1 MMGECALSSNIC
13 EGKDMGEAAAD
24 NYQVNIP
31 LFEGPLDLLLHLVTK
46 NRIDIH
52 DIPIHL
58 ITDQYLAYLE
68 SARQFNLDL
77 GSSFFAM
84 ASTLILIK
92 SRMLLP
98 EKRREEM
105 DESEDPRQEL
115 SRSLEEFKR
124 MKEVKARIEALMEEE
139 SPYRGR
145 EPEVFRTSVFQGKI
159 SLSRLQAAFLSL
171 YDSLEEEEER
181 ILPSEEVSLDREIE
195 GWERTLEMKP
205 WVMMTGY
212 LKKMK
217 TRLRLAV
224 AFLAL
229 LELIRLGKARV
240 EEAAEGLVIKGG
252 SL

>member
-1 MMGECALSSNIC
+1 
-13 EGKDMGEAAAD
+13 MGEAAAD

-195 GWERTLEMKP
+195 GWERTLTAKSS
-205 WVMMTGY
+205 VMMTGY
-212 LKKMK
+212 LKKMR

>member
-1 MMGECALSSNIC
+1 
-13 EGKDMGEAAAD
+13 MGEAAAD

-139 SPYRGR
+139 NPYRGR

-195 GWERTLEMKP
+195 GWERTLTAKSS
-205 WVMMTGY
+205 VMMTGY
-212 LKKMK
+212 LKKMR

>member
-1 MMGECALSSNIC
+1 MPFHEINGMRQGE
-13 EGKDMGEAAAD
+13 DMAEAAE

-84 ASTLILIK
+84 AATLLLIK

-98 EKRREEM
+98 EKRREET
-105 DESEDPRQEL
+105 DEAEDPRQEL

-139 SPYRGR
+139 RSYRMR
-145 EPEVFRTSVFQGKI
+145 EPEVFKRAVFQGRI
-159 SLSRLQAAFLSL
+159 SISRLQAAFYSL
-171 YDSLEEEEER
+171 YDSLAEEEEKW
-181 ILPSEEVSLDREIE
+181 LPSEEVSLDREME
-195 GWERTLEMKP
+195 RWESRLERQDFL
-205 WVMMTGY
+205 VMTDY
-212 LKKMK
+212 LKTMK

-229 LELIRLGKARV
+229 LELIRQGKV
-240 EEAAEGLVIKGG
+240 LIEDSAEGFVVKGG
-252 SL
+252 SV

>member
-1 MMGECALSSNIC
+1 MGET
-13 EGKDMGEAAAD
+13 AAE

-98 EKRREEM
+98 EKRREET

-145 EPEVFRTSVFQGKI
+145 EPEVFRSSVFQGKI

-181 ILPSEEVSLDREIE
+181 ILPSEEVSLDAEMD
-195 GWERTLEMKP
+195 GWKKTLRMRSSV
-205 WVMMTGY
+205 VMTDY
-212 LKKMK
+212 LKKMRTK
-217 TRLRLAV
+217 LRLAV

-240 EEAAEGLVIKGG
+240 MDSAEGLVIEGG

>member
-1 MMGECALSSNIC
+1 MGET
-13 EGKDMGEAAAD
+13 AAE

-98 EKRREEM
+98 EKRREET

-145 EPEVFRTSVFQGKI
+145 EPEVFRSSVFQGKI

-181 ILPSEEVSLDREIE
+181 ILPSEEVSLDAEMD
-195 GWERTLEMKP
+195 GWKRTLRMRSSV
-205 WVMMTGY
+205 VMTDY
-212 LKKMK
+212 LKRMRTK
-217 TRLRLAV
+217 LRLAV

-229 LELIRLGKARV
+229 LELIRLGKARIV
-240 EEAAEGLVIKGG
+240 DSAEGLVIEGG

>member
-1 MMGECALSSNIC
+1 
-13 EGKDMGEAAAD
+13 MGEAVAD

-68 SARQFNLDL
+68 SVRQFNLDL

>member
-1 MMGECALSSNIC
+1 
-13 EGKDMGEAAAD
+13 MGEAAAD

-171 YDSLEEEEER
+171 YDSLKEEEER
-181 ILPSEEVSLDREIE
+181 ILPLEEVSLDREIE
-195 GWERTLEMKP
+195 GWERTLTAKSS
-205 WVMMTGY
+205 VMMTGY
-212 LKKMK
+212 LKKMR

>member
-1 MMGECALSSNIC
+1 
-13 EGKDMGEAAAD
+13 MGEAAAD

-68 SARQFNLDL
+68 SAQQFNLDL

-159 SLSRLQAAFLSL
+159 SLSRLQAAFFSL

-195 GWERTLEMKP
+195 GWERTLTAKSS
-205 WVMMTGY
+205 VMMTGY
-212 LKKMK
+212 LKKMR

>member
-1 MMGECALSSNIC
+1 MGET
-13 EGKDMGEAAAD
+13 AAE

-98 EKRREEM
+98 EKRREET

-145 EPEVFRTSVFQGKI
+145 EPEVFRSSVFQGKI

-181 ILPSEEVSLDREIE
+181 ILPSEEVSLDVEMD
-195 GWERTLEMKP
+195 GWKKTLRMRSSV
-205 WVMMTGY
+205 VMTDY
-212 LKKMK
+212 LKKMRTK
-217 TRLRLAV
+217 LRLAV

-240 EEAAEGLVIKGG
+240 VDSAEGLVIEGG

>member
-1 MMGECALSSNIC
+1 MGET
-13 EGKDMGEAAAD
+13 AAE

-68 SARQFNLDL
+68 SARRFNLDL

-98 EKRREEM
+98 EKRREET

-145 EPEVFRTSVFQGKI
+145 EPEVFRSSVFQGKI

-171 YDSLEEEEER
+171 YDSLEKEEER
-181 ILPSEEVSLDREIE
+181 ILPSEEVSLDAEMD
-195 GWERTLEMKP
+195 GWKRTLRMRSSV
-205 WVMMTGY
+205 VMTDY
-212 LKKMK
+212 LKKMRTK
-217 TRLRLAV
+217 LRLAV

-240 EEAAEGLVIKGG
+240 VDSAEGLVIEGG

>member
-1 MMGECALSSNIC
+1 
-13 EGKDMGEAAAD
+13 MGEAAAD

-105 DESEDPRQEL
+105 DASEDPRQEL

-145 EPEVFRTSVFQGKI
+145 EPEVFRNSVFQGKI

>member
-1 MMGECALSSNIC
+1 MRQGE
-13 EGKDMGEAAAD
+13 DMAEAAE

-84 ASTLILIK
+84 AATLLLIK

-98 EKRREEM
+98 EKRREET
-105 DESEDPRQEL
+105 DEAEDPRQEL

-139 SPYRGR
+139 RSYRMR
-145 EPEVFRTSVFQGKI
+145 EPEVFKRAVFQGRI
-159 SLSRLQAAFLSL
+159 SISRLQAAFYSL
-171 YDSLEEEEER
+171 YDSLAEEEEKW
-181 ILPSEEVSLDREIE
+181 LPSEEVSLDREME
-195 GWERTLEMKP
+195 RWESRLERQDFL
-205 WVMMTGY
+205 VMTDY
-212 LKKMK
+212 LKTMK

-229 LELIRLGKARV
+229 LELIRQGKV
-240 EEAAEGLVIKGG
+240 LIEDSAEGFVVKGG
-252 SL
+252 SV

>member
-1 MMGECALSSNIC
+1 
-13 EGKDMGEAAAD
+13 MGEAAAD

-105 DESEDPRQEL
+105 DASEDPRQEL

-195 GWERTLEMKP
+195 GWERTLTAKSS
-205 WVMMTGY
+205 VMMTGY
-212 LKKMK
+212 LKKMR

>member
-1 MMGECALSSNIC
+1 
-13 EGKDMGEAAAD
+13 MGEAAAD

-98 EKRREEM
+98 EKRREKM

>member
-1 MMGECALSSNIC
+1 MA
-13 EGKDMGEAAAD
+13 EAAE

-84 ASTLILIK
+84 AATLLLIK

-98 EKRREEM
+98 EKRREET
-105 DESEDPRQEL
+105 DEAEDPRQEL

-139 SPYRGR
+139 RPYRMR
-145 EPEVFRTSVFQGKI
+145 EPEVFKRAVFQGRI
-159 SLSRLQAAFLSL
+159 SISRLQAVFYSL
-171 YDSLEEEEER
+171 YDSLAEEEEKW
-181 ILPSEEVSLDREIE
+181 LPSEEVSLDREME
-195 GWERTLEMKP
+195 RWESRLERQDFL
-205 WVMMTGY
+205 VMTDY
-212 LKKMK
+212 LKTMK

-229 LELIRLGKARV
+229 LELIRQGKV
-240 EEAAEGLVIKGG
+240 LIEDSAEGFVVKGG
-252 SL
+252 SV

>member
-1 MMGECALSSNIC
+1 MGET
-13 EGKDMGEAAAD
+13 AAE

-98 EKRREEM
+98 EKRREET

-145 EPEVFRTSVFQGKI
+145 EPEVFRSSVFQGKI

-181 ILPSEEVSLDREIE
+181 ILPSEEVSLDAEMD
-195 GWERTLEMKP
+195 GWNRTLRMRSSV
-205 WVMMTGY
+205 VMTDY
-212 LKKMK
+212 LKKMRTK
-217 TRLRLAV
+217 LRLAV

-240 EEAAEGLVIKGG
+240 VDRAEGLVIEGG

>member
-1 MMGECALSSNIC
+1 MA
-13 EGKDMGEAAAD
+13 EAAE

-84 ASTLILIK
+84 AATLLLIK

-98 EKRREEM
+98 EKRREET
-105 DESEDPRQEL
+105 DEAEDPRQEL

-139 SPYRGR
+139 RPYRMR
-145 EPEVFRTSVFQGKI
+145 EPEVFKRAVFREGFPSPACRRPSTLSMTPWRRKRKSGFLRKRCPWTGKWN
-159 SLSRLQAAFLSL
+159 
-171 YDSLEEEEER
+171 
-181 ILPSEEVSLDREIE
+181 
-195 GWERTLEMKP
+195 G
-205 WVMMTGY
+205 
-212 LKKMK
+212 
-217 TRLRLAV
+217 
-224 AFLAL
+224 
-229 LELIRLGKARV
+229 GKA
-240 EEAAEGLVIKGG
+240 GWKGRI
-252 SL
+252 SWL

>member
-1 MMGECALSSNIC
+1 MA
-13 EGKDMGEAAAD
+13 EAAE

-84 ASTLILIK
+84 AATLLLIK

-98 EKRREEM
+98 EKRREET
-105 DESEDPRQEL
+105 DEAEDPRQEL

-139 SPYRGR
+139 RSYRMR
-145 EPEVFRTSVFQGKI
+145 EPEVFKRAVFQGRI
-159 SLSRLQAAFLSL
+159 SISRLQAAFYSL
-171 YDSLEEEEER
+171 YDSLAEEEEKW
-181 ILPSEEVSLDREIE
+181 LPSEEVSLDREME
-195 GWERTLEMKP
+195 RWESRLERQDFL
-205 WVMMTGY
+205 VMTDY
-212 LKKMK
+212 LKTMK

-229 LELIRLGKARV
+229 LELIRQGKV
-240 EEAAEGLVIKGG
+240 LIEDSAEGFVVKGG
-252 SL
+252 SV

>member
-1 MMGECALSSNIC
+1 
-13 EGKDMGEAAAD
+13 MGEAAAD

-145 EPEVFRTSVFQGKI
+145 EPEVFRSSVFQGKI

-195 GWERTLEMKP
+195 GWERTLEIKP

>member
-1 MMGECALSSNIC
+1 
-13 EGKDMGEAAAD
+13 MGEAAAD

-195 GWERTLEMKP
+195 GWERTLTAKSS
-205 WVMMTGY
+205 VMMTGY
-212 LKKMK
+212 LKKMR
-217 TRLRLAV
+217 TRLHLAV

>member
-1 MMGECALSSNIC
+1 MA
-13 EGKDMGEAAAD
+13 EAAE

-84 ASTLILIK
+84 AATLLLIK

-98 EKRREEM
+98 EKRREET
-105 DESEDPRQEL
+105 DEAEDPRQEL

-139 SPYRGR
+139 RPYRMR
-145 EPEVFRTSVFQGKI
+145 EPEMFKRAVFQGRI
-159 SLSRLQAAFLSL
+159 SISRLQAAFYSL
-171 YDSLEEEEER
+171 YDSLAEEEEKW
-181 ILPSEEVSLDREIE
+181 LPSEEVSLDREME
-195 GWERTLEMKP
+195 RWESRLERQDFL
-205 WVMMTGY
+205 VMTDY
-212 LKKMK
+212 LKTMK

-229 LELIRLGKARV
+229 LELIRQGKV
-240 EEAAEGLVIKGG
+240 LIEDSAEGFVVKGG
-252 SL
+252 SV

>member
-1 MMGECALSSNIC
+1 
-13 EGKDMGEAAAD
+13 MGEAAAD

-171 YDSLEEEEER
+171 YDSLEVEEEP
-181 ILPSEEVSLDREIE
+181 ILKSDEHYLEREIE
-195 GWERTLEMKP
+195 GWERTLAMKP
-205 WVMMTGY
+205 WVMMTDY

-217 TRLRLAV
+217 TRLHLAV

>member
-1 MMGECALSSNIC
+1 MGET
-13 EGKDMGEAAAD
+13 AAE

-98 EKRREEM
+98 EKRREET

-139 SPYRGR
+139 SSYRGR
-145 EPEVFRTSVFQGKI
+145 EPEVFRSSVFQGKI

-181 ILPSEEVSLDREIE
+181 ILPSEEVSLDAEMD
-195 GWERTLEMKP
+195 GWKKTLRMRSSV
-205 WVMMTGY
+205 VMTDY
-212 LKKMK
+212 LKKMRTK
-217 TRLRLAV
+217 LRLAV

-240 EEAAEGLVIKGG
+240 VDSAEGLVIEGG

>member
-1 MMGECALSSNIC
+1 MGET
-13 EGKDMGEAAAD
+13 AAE

-98 EKRREEM
+98 EKRREET

-145 EPEVFRTSVFQGKI
+145 EPEVFRSSVFQGKI

-181 ILPSEEVSLDREIE
+181 ILPSEEVSLDAEMD
-195 GWERTLEMKP
+195 GWKRTLRMRSSV
-205 WVMMTGY
+205 VMTDY
-212 LKKMK
+212 LKKMRTK
-217 TRLRLAV
+217 LRLAV

-229 LELIRLGKARV
+229 LELIRLGEARV
-240 EEAAEGLVIKGG
+240 VDSAEGLVIEGG

>member
-1 MMGECALSSNIC
+1 MGES
-13 EGKDMGEAAAD
+13 AAD

>member
-1 MMGECALSSNIC
+1 MA
-13 EGKDMGEAAAD
+13 EAAE

-84 ASTLILIK
+84 AATLLLIK

-98 EKRREEM
+98 EKRREET
-105 DESEDPRQEL
+105 DEAEDPRQEL

-139 SPYRGR
+139 RPYRMR
-145 EPEVFRTSVFQGKI
+145 EPEVFKRAVFQGRI
-159 SLSRLQAAFLSL
+159 SISRLQAAFYSL
-171 YDSLEEEEER
+171 YDSLAEEEEKW
-181 ILPSEEVSLDREIE
+181 LPSEEVSLDREME
-195 GWERTLEMKP
+195 RWESRLERQDSL
-205 WVMMTGY
+205 VMTDY
-212 LKKMK
+212 LKTMK

-229 LELIRLGKARV
+229 LELIRQGKV
-240 EEAAEGLVIKGG
+240 LIEDSAEGFVVKGG
-252 SL
+252 SV

>member
-1 MMGECALSSNIC
+1 
-13 EGKDMGEAAAD
+13 MGEAAAD

-58 ITDQYLAYLE
+58 ITDQYLTYLE

-98 EKRREEM
+98 EKRREKM

-195 GWERTLEMKP
+195 GWERTLTAKSL
-205 WVMMTGY
+205 VMMTGY
-212 LKKMK
+212 LKKMR

>member
-1 MMGECALSSNIC
+1 MGET
-13 EGKDMGEAAAD
+13 AAE

-98 EKRREEM
+98 EKRREET

-145 EPEVFRTSVFQGKI
+145 EPEVFRSSVFQGKI

-181 ILPSEEVSLDREIE
+181 ILPSEEVSLDAEMD
-195 GWERTLEMKP
+195 GWKKTLRMRSSV
-205 WVMMTGY
+205 VMTDY
-212 LKKMK
+212 LKRMRTK
-217 TRLRLAV
+217 LRLAV

-240 EEAAEGLVIKGG
+240 VDSAEGLVIEGG

>member
-1 MMGECALSSNIC
+1 
-13 EGKDMGEAAAD
+13 MGEAVAD

-98 EKRREEM
+98 EKRRVEM

-145 EPEVFRTSVFQGKI
+145 EPEVFRSSVFQGKI

-195 GWERTLEMKP
+195 GWERTLEIKP

>member
-1 MMGECALSSNIC
+1 
-13 EGKDMGEAAAD
+13 MGEAAAE

-98 EKRREEM
+98 EKRREET

-145 EPEVFRTSVFQGKI
+145 EPEVFRSSVFQGKI

-181 ILPSEEVSLDREIE
+181 ILPSEEVSLDAEMD
-195 GWERTLEMKP
+195 GWKRTLRMRSSV
-205 WVMMTGY
+205 VMTDY
-212 LKKMK
+212 LKKMRTK
-217 TRLRLAV
+217 LRLAV

-240 EEAAEGLVIKGG
+240 VDSAEGLVIEGG